1 MSDFKNA
8 AQKSF
13 RQENGGV
20 AVGLARGFVT
30 SKLPKA
36 TRPSYR
42 KGAKSQRIALVRS
55 VCREVSGLS
64 PYEKRLL
71 DVLKVRVDAVLS
83 SSVCR
88 ARVVSACWRPP
99 QSAAIDVYGAV
110 SVNACTDGHDRSLC
124 YDEGSQSTRSW
135 LLSFTERAALGGASA
150 PMQRLRRGTTSSNE
164 AGGWGVSRVNGRAF
178 RHRAGSAV

>member
-83 SSVCR
+83 SSVCVELVWGLLETPAVGGDR
-88 ARVVSACWRPP
+88 CLWR
-99 QSAAIDVYGAV
+99 SVGERLYG
-110 SVNACTDGHDRSLC
+110 RS
-124 YDEGSQSTRSW
+124 
-135 LLSFTERAALGGASA
+135 
-150 PMQRLRRGTTSSNE
+150 
-164 AGGWGVSRVNGRAF
+164 
-178 RHRAGSAV
+178 